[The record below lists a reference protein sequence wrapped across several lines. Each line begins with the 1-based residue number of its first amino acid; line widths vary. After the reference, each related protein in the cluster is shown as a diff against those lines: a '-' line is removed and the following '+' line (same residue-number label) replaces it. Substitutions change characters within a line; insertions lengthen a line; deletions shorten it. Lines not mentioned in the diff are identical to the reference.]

1 MGQIYRRIVTLSVL
15 LGAMLLMPTHASAVG
30 VGKACGG
37 FAGTRCDAGLWCQNR
52 AGQCRGAD
60 MRGTCI
66 QVPHACTRE
75 YQPVCG
81 CDNKTYGNDCERR
94 AAKVQKARNGRCK

>member
-1 MGQIYRRIVTLSVL
+1 MGRIRLLIIMPTVL
-15 LGAMLLMPTHASAVG
+15 LAGMLVMPASSVAVG

-60 MRGTCI
+60 MRGTCV
-66 QVPHACTRE
+66 QVPTICTRE

-81 CDNKTYGNDCERR
+81 CDGKTYGNDCTRR
-94 AAKVQKARNGRCK
+94 AAKAQKARNGRC